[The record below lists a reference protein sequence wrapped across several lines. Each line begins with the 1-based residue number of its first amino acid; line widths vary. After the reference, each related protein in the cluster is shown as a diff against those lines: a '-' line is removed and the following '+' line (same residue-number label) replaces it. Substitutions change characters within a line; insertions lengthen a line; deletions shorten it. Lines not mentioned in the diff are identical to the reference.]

1 MWFLGSISKGDTRK
15 FRYSL
20 VILTI
25 AADKLCA
32 KHLPEEFSKYS
43 ECICGLGKSSYL
55 HKVIYEDMMIFD
67 EEKVADELLTVFK
80 EACNDNTDALLLECT
95 NMPPYKQ
102 DLKQFKPVKIF
113 DILSAIEALLPN
125 TVKPTYL

>member
-1 MWFLGSISKGDTRK
+1 
-15 FRYSL
+15 
-20 VILTI
+20 
-25 AADKLCA
+25 
-32 KHLPEEFSKYS
+32 
-43 ECICGLGKSSYL
+43 
-55 HKVIYEDMMIFD
+55 MMIFD

>member
-1 MWFLGSISKGDTRK
+1 
-15 FRYSL
+15 
-20 VILTI
+20 
-25 AADKLCA
+25 
-32 KHLPEEFSKYS
+32 
-43 ECICGLGKSSYL
+43 
-55 HKVIYEDMMIFD
+55 
-67 EEKVADELLTVFK
+67 VFK